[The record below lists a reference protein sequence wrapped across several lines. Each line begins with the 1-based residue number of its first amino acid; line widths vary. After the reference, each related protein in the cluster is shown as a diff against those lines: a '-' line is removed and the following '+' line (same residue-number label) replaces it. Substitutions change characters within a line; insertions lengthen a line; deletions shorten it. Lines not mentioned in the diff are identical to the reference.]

1 MQLEPPAVQG
11 ADNFSLL
18 DPALA
23 QGATGMR
30 AAVRQGDNRLS
41 DPEDR
46 QAQTKNLAGS
56 TPPRG
61 NLIEAA
67 NGNPLGHATFQ
78 PFDFIGLTA
87 VTRNCISHLSLDL
100 SPARYD
106 LTVDTKSGTREMGTT

>member
-1 MQLEPPAVQG
+1 
-11 ADNFSLL
+11 
-18 DPALA
+18 
-23 QGATGMR
+23 MR
-30 AAVRQGDNRLS
+30 AAIRQGDNRLS

-46 QAQTKNLAGS
+46 QAQAKDFTGS
-56 TPPRG
+56 TAARG
-61 NLIEAA
+61 DLIEAA
-67 NGNPLGHATFQ
+67 HQDPIGHATFQ